1 MCVIVVAIVFKCI
14 DQFTVWFYHMSLII
28 SCIAIP
34 RNNASLYSMA
44 KLSCKAM
51 LHYYAKWVDP
61 GNGN

>member
-28 SCIAIP
+28 SCIAMP

-51 LHYYAKWVDP
+51 LHYYAK
-61 GNGN
+61 